1 MRTFS
6 RRYST
11 KQAGAAQRSE
21 RARGQEKNKTE
32 IWQPPRKQA
41 RRHGHARAINACARV
56 GGDSARGKCAARQMR
71 TARIAGLTRARGGT
85 ARGPWPVELG
95 GSARWSPPRSPRR
108 RGGERFV
115 SVGERARGPRGRQAR
130 SRRWVTAAGHGRG
143 GVTGL
148 VPNSEQTCYL
158 SLQEKKNKTG
168 LFDEK

>member
-85 ARGPWPVELG
+85 ARGAMACRARRFGAVVTTTLP
-95 GSARWSPPRSPRR
+95 SAARW
-108 RGGERFV
+108 
-115 SVGERARGPRGRQAR
+115 RAICIG
-130 SRRWVTAAGHGRG
+130 W
-143 GVTGL
+143 
-148 VPNSEQTCYL
+148 
-158 SLQEKKNKTG
+158 
-168 LFDEK
+168 